1 MSKRWSVEFRTPKQ
15 IDAVDW
21 AFWGTDEGHDD
32 LYSEQEV
39 AVERATWDG
48 RVLTGCANTI
58 ADILY
63 RLEEQLQDMSY
74 EENGR
79 PEVAALNAAKL
90 IRKAT
95 GVDHDGFGVPTAT
108 NEKESLT

>member
-21 AFWGTDEGHDD
+21 AVSGADEGHDE

-48 RVLTGCANTI
+48 QVLTGCANTI

-63 RLEEQLQDMSY
+63 RLEGQLQDMSY
-74 EENGR
+74 DEFGR

-95 GVDHDGFGVPTAT
+95 GVDYDCFGAPTAT
-108 NEKESLT
+108 NEEV